1 MKKVL
6 PIASAAL
13 VLSVCTAFA
22 EPPLTAIPDY
32 HSGAGNRGLEQ
43 LTDTDMVALTGG
55 AWWSGACTAAVYT
68 GGAIVWLSGVL
79 SGNQVHQAAGL
90 AAPYVAAAACH

>member
-13 VLSVCTAFA
+13 VLSVCTALA
-22 EPPLTAIPDY
+22 EPPNSAIRDHHP
-32 HSGAGNRGLEQ
+32 GAGNRGLEQ
-43 LTDTDMVALTGG
+43 LSDADMVALTGA
-55 AWWSGACTAAVYT
+55 AWWSGACTAAVYA
-68 GGAIVWLSGVL
+68 GGAVVWLSGVL

-90 AAPYVAAAACH
+90 AAPYVAAVACH